1 MKYGLLVKDG
11 SRKIRG
17 NVCKTYFYY
26 FSVTLFVSIVC
37 LPLPFMSNVF
47 FSCFPFVPFFVL
59 FSLKF
64 CLFLFHH
71 GPFFLPHFL
80 YCSVCSPFDFTDFV
94 LGVIFWFICLSFLV
108 PPFFSCSILFPLFSV
123 PPLLFHPSCFYCY
136 SMFLYH
142 PLSFIFHLKWM
153 EVLMMG
159 IPYKWR
165 F

>member
-1 MKYGLLVKDG
+1 MRYGLLVKDG

-71 GPFFLPHFL
+71 GPFFFPISFIVPCVHLLTLRTLSLALFSGSFAFPFL
-80 YCSVCSPFDFTDFV
+80 FH
-94 LGVIFWFICLSFLV
+94 
-108 PPFFSCSILFPLFSV
+108 LFSV
-123 PPLLFHPSCFYCY
+123 VPYCFLCFLFLLFFSILLVSTVILC
-136 SMFLYH
+136 
-142 PLSFIFHLKWM
+142 SFIILYPLFFILN
-153 EVLMMG
+153 E
-159 IPYKWR
+159 WR

>member
-1 MKYGLLVKDG
+1 MRYGLLVKDG

-108 PPFFSCSILFPLFSV
+108 PPFSVVPYCFLCFLFLLFFSILLVSTVILCSFIILYPLF
-123 PPLLFHPSCFYCY
+123 
-136 SMFLYH
+136 
-142 PLSFIFHLKWM
+142 FILN
-153 EVLMMG
+153 E
-159 IPYKWR
+159 WR